1 MLFLHRSYAVCFLAS
16 MKRACLLQ
24 EMLLQRKTG
33 FFLSSDKHL
42 FLRLLRQYSKEN
54 HDGNGSFSG
63 CKISVIS
70 AQGCQLALDVL
81 CCFVS
86 FWLVR
91 RILAQV
97 KNIGTSQVCR
107 CLIRRPYHRYKPHHF
122 HRSHFLPFPY
132 VHFVVFHRCFL
143 HLFLPTHSDLFSWR
157 IFSSLSCVF
166 SSWVHHLFI
175 QWYKKQK

>member
-1 MLFLHRSYAVCFLAS
+1 

-24 EMLLQRKTG
+24 EMLIQRKTG
-33 FFLSSDKHL
+33 FFLSRDKHL
-42 FLRLLRQYSKEN
+42 FLRLLRQYSNEN

-86 FWLVR
+86 FGGVR
-91 RILAQV
+91 RSLAQV
-97 KNIGTSQVCR
+97 KNIGTSQACR

-175 QWYKKQK
+175 Q

>member
-1 MLFLHRSYAVCFLAS
+1 

-24 EMLLQRKTG
+24 EMLLQRKT
-33 FFLSSDKHL
+33 FFFCPATNIL
-42 FLRLLRQYSKEN
+42 FLRLLGQYSNEN
-54 HDGNGSFSG
+54 HDGNGYFSG

-70 AQGCQLALDVL
+70 AQACQLSLDVL

-86 FWLVR
+86 FWGVR
-91 RILAQV
+91 RSLAQV
-97 KNIGTSQVCR
+97 KNIGTSRACG
-107 CLIRRPYHRYKPHHF
+107 CLIRRPYHRCKPHHF

-132 VHFVVFHRCFL
+132 VHFVVFHPCFL
-143 HLFLPTHSDLFSWR
+143 LLFLPPHSDLFSWR

-175 QWYKKQK
+175 QRYKK

>member
-1 MLFLHRSYAVCFLAS
+1 

-24 EMLLQRKTG
+24 EMLIQRKTG

-42 FLRLLRQYSKEN
+42 FLRLLRQYSNEN

-70 AQGCQLALDVL
+70 AQACQLALDVL

-86 FWLVR
+86 FWVVR

-97 KNIGTSQVCR
+97 KNIGTSQACR

-132 VHFVVFHRCFL
+132 VHFLVFHPCFL
-143 HLFLPTHSDLFSWR
+143 HLFLSPHSDLFSWR

-175 QWYKKQK
+175 QRYKKRK

>member
-1 MLFLHRSYAVCFLAS
+1 

-24 EMLLQRKTG
+24 EMLLQRKRV

-42 FLRLLRQYSKEN
+42 FLRYSNEN
-54 HDGNGSFSG
+54 HNGNG

-70 AQGCQLALDVL
+70 AQACQLALDVL

-86 FWLVR
+86 FWGVR
-91 RILAQV
+91 RSLAQV
-97 KNIGTSQVCR
+97 KNIGTSRACR

-132 VHFVVFHRCFL
+132 VHFLVFHPCFL
-143 HLFLPTHSDLFSWR
+143 HLFLPPHSDLFSWR

-166 SSWVHHLFI
+166 SSSVHHLFI
-175 QWYKKQK
+175 QRYKKRK